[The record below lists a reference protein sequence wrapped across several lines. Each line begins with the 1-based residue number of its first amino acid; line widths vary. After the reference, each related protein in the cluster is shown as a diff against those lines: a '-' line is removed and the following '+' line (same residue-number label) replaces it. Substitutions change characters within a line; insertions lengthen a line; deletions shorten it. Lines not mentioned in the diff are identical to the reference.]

1 MSKAVFL
8 LTKLPL
14 ASWMS
19 ASDHSWLAPL
29 AARRIW
35 QRLRDEHGV
44 ACSESSV
51 RHYVHDLK
59 AQRRDI
65 AESYLDLV
73 WGPGEAQT
81 DFGEA
86 DFTVVG
92 ARRRMSFFV
101 LSFPFSNMG
110 FVQDLPHHLVPRIS
124 TAPKVESNL
133 CRRSSTSRGR
143 YAWGFSVPYTTI
155 A

>member
-143 YAWGFSVPYTTI
+143 YA
-155 A
+155 